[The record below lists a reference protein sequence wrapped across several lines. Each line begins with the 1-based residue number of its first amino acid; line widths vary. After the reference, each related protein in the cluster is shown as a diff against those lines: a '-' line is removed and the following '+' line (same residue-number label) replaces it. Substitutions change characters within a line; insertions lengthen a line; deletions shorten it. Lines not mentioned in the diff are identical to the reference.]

1 MKKTTI
7 ALTVL
12 SSILLVG
19 CSSTTVVKD
28 ISGPQV
34 VDVMYAKF
42 AQEVTH
48 ALNRLADVEDMNKV
62 NVINDYNANLDPLN
76 KSYSGT
82 VAKQNKIV
90 IPDTYPQTQWRN
102 DGVQSTSAP
111 APASSAP
118 AYSSVK
124 LVHQPAMTESET
136 VQAKPVQQTAMSQ
149 PVSQTQSQSIVNQA
163 IANNNGKIYAAAS
176 TVPPSRF
183 KCPEGSEVRRNGPT
197 TICVT
202 ETKVSQ

>member
-1 MKKTTI
+1 MKKNT
-7 ALTVL
+7 
-12 SSILLVG
+12 ILLTAIASLVLAG

-42 AQEVTH
+42 AQEVTT
-48 ALNRLADVEDMNKV
+48 ALNRLADVEDLNKV

-82 VAKQNKIV
+82 VAQQKKIV

-102 DGVQSTSAP
+102 DGVTTTAQDAARAVAKTQQA
-111 APASSAP
+111 A
-118 AYSSVK
+118 
-124 LVHQPAMTESET
+124 QPQPQPQNT
-136 VQAKPVQQTAMSQ
+136 VAPVQQPAQVVPT
-149 PVSQTQSQSIVNQA
+149 PVVQHKPQSVVSEA
-163 IANNNGKIYAAAS
+163 IAKSNNKVHATTSN
-176 TVPPSRF
+176 TPPVRF
-183 KCPEGSEVRRNGPT
+183 NCPEGAEVRKNGPT
-197 TICVT
+197 TICIT

>member
-12 SSILLVG
+12 SSILLVS
-19 CSSTTVVKD
+19 CSTTTVVKD

-102 DGVQSTSAP
+102 DGVQS
-111 APASSAP
+111 PASASSTLT
-118 AYSSVK
+118 YSSVK
-124 LVHQPAMTESET
+124 LVHQPAITESEAAQ
-136 VQAKPVQQTAMSQ
+136 VKPVQQTSMSQ
-149 PVSQTQSQSIVNQA
+149 PVYQPQSQSIVNRA
-163 IANNNGKIYAAAS
+163 IANNSGKVYATVS
-176 TVPPSRF
+176 TVPPPRF
-183 KCPEGSEVRRNGPT
+183 KCPEGSEFRRNGPT
-197 TICVT
+197 TICIT
-202 ETKVSQ
+202 ETQLSQ